1 MATTRRRS
9 TGFDP
14 VSEEAE
20 PEFASL
26 EELVEEIKEIKEVK
40 ETEEVKHSPVF
51 VEEFIAPS
59 EDVGPRFV
67 EETVELLPEQK
78 KTMKVEMTPKRHP
91 RNTPRFSRAR

>member
-26 EELVEEIKEIKEVK
+26 EELVEETK
-40 ETEEVKHSPVF
+40 ETEEVKDSPVF

-67 EETVELLPEQK
+67 EETVELLPEPK
-78 KTMKVEMTPKRHP
+78 KTVKAETSPKRHP
-91 RNTPRFSRAR
+91 RNTPRFSRTH